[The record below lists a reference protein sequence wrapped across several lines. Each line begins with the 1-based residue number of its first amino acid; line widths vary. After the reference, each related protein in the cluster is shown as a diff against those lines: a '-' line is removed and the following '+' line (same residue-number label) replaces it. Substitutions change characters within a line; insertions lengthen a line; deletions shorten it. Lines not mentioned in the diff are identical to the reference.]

1 MKISSILLG
10 GTLAANTALIALFV
24 AGSFSDGD
32 AGSAG
37 AAAASASAAAQ
48 PAARATSTT
57 DTSADPESWTKLQT
71 GDLPGMLARLRAEGF
86 PPAMVRAIM
95 AEQVR
100 LQFAPRR
107 AALNLKDNERPF
119 WEGETQDPK
128 TTAAVRAIGKEQDQA
143 LKDLLGPEAYADDA
157 AVALLRRQFPNFT
170 DDKIAAIQL
179 AAQHRSE
186 KLQELSNSG
195 SISGADFTSLEK
207 AQRAEIASVLTP
219 QELEDYDLR
228 TSRTANTLRRQLAS
242 FNPTEQE
249 FRALFALQRPFDDQ
263 YNLDLILGAGGPT
276 QDQERLMRD
285 RSTAQ
290 RQLTEDI
297 KTTLGEQRYAEYQR
311 STDGN
316 YQQTARLVARLE
328 LPPETANQ
336 VYTVQ
341 QDMQQRVRTLQMD
354 RNLAPADRNT
364 QLAALATEA
373 QAKITA
379 TLGPRGYDAYKQYGG
394 SWLQQLQPRP
404 TLPARALP
412 AGGGGGG

>member
-1 MKISSILLG
+1 
-10 GTLAANTALIALFV
+10 
-24 AGSFSDGD
+24 
-32 AGSAG
+32 
-37 AAAASASAAAQ
+37 
-48 PAARATSTT
+48 
-57 DTSADPESWTKLQT
+57 
-71 GDLPGMLARLRAEGF
+71 
-86 PPAMVRAIM
+86 
-95 AEQVR
+95 
-100 LQFAPRR
+100 
-107 AALNLKDNERPF
+107 
-119 WEGETQDPK
+119 
-128 TTAAVRAIGKEQDQA
+128 
-143 LKDLLGPEAYADDA
+143 
-157 AVALLRRQFPNFT
+157 
-170 DDKIAAIQL
+170 
-179 AAQHRSE
+179 
-186 KLQELSNSG
+186 
-195 SISGADFTSLEK
+195 
-207 AQRAEIASVLTP
+207 
-219 QELEDYDLR
+219 
-228 TSRTANTLRRQLAS
+228 
-242 FNPTEQE
+242 
-249 FRALFALQRPFDDQ
+249 
-263 YNLDLILGAGGPT
+263 
-276 QDQERLMRD
+276 MRD